1 MYHFVLILNR
11 HFRKINFIQQQLKQ
25 ENQDM
30 NRRLTLIAAFI
41 AGLLLATALIWIT
54 GTDAE
59 KPPLFSE
66 HKIHMLTDYES
77 ALFKEIDVVTAER
90 EWNEYLNSIKLPEK
104 LEDVRYY
111 ELKYENVHEFHV
123 TGYKPDGNHFI
134 AAWRDMSFFND
145 KKKPP
150 KKLLGGRVLIKSRYL
165 TY

>member
-11 HFRKINFIQQQLKQ
+11 HFRKIDLLKQQLKQ
-25 ENQDM
+25 ENKDM

-59 KPPLFSE
+59 KQPLFSE
-66 HKIHMLTDYES
+66 LEIHMLTDYES

-90 EWNEYLNSIKLPEK
+90 EWNEYLNSIKFPEN

-123 TGYKPDGNHFI
+123 TGYKSDGNHFI
-134 AAWRDMSFFND
+134 AAVPVQ
-145 KKKPP
+145 KI
-150 KKLLGGRVLIKSRYL
+150 VQ
-165 TY
+165 